1 MHVHIIGLILLMIER
16 NKMGF
21 DIDVTEYVN
30 SVDCSLF
37 SNSVLNLGK
46 NAAQITWE
54 AAKQHVAVEGLLTPK
69 QVTEAREWLSSMGC
83 SDIETSSDEEINA
96 LVLQAIA
103 ADINELESLGPKDF
117 EELNGNP
124 SLGDDGKWYYYIGE

>member
-1 MHVHIIGLILLMIER
+1 
-16 NKMGF
+16 MGF
-21 DIDVTEYVN
+21 DIDVTEYVEDR
-30 SVDCSLF
+30 DCTLY
-37 SNSVLNLGK
+37 SNSVLNLGQ

-54 AAKQHVAVEGLLTPK
+54 AAKQHVAAEGLLTSE

-103 ADINELESLGPKDF
+103 ADINELQSLGPEDF
-117 EELNGNP
+117 EECNGNP
-124 SLGDDGKWYYYIGE
+124 GLGTDGKWYYYIGE